1 MSDAAPIFKKKARGA
16 RELRKRSLSPSAAL
30 DATDDGPST
39 SSAAKDEGG
48 VVQRKKAQ
56 GYNPLR
62 QGTSLASRKR
72 AKLGD
77 EPSSD
82 SDEEEGKE
90 GALHHPMDRALAPV
104 AQKSAAAERH
114 SWVGGLGG
122 KMDDA
127 ARGAHAVE
135 TFRTSSGTGSTST
148 AGAGAAA
155 QPDDGNYHGASAYA
169 SYVAPRDDGRSS
181 MSKSTGPIRQSAN
194 VRTVTVTDYQP
205 DVCKDYKE
213 TGYCGFGDTCKFLHD
228 RSDYLAGWQLD
239 ALPNSTA
246 RQLDAE
252 ESEEEEEIPFACLIC
267 RKPFTDPIVTRC
279 GHYFC
284 SACAIKRYARTPKCF
299 ACGAQTQGIFN
310 AASKVLERMQRAK
323 EVREKDRGER
333 RKGWGDEDEEQQD
346 GGMLEGVEI
355 GGASEEE
362 DEE

>member
-1 MSDAAPIFKKKARGA
+1 MSDAAPVFKKKARGE
-16 RELRKRSLSPSAAL
+16 RQVRKRSASPSAAIE
-30 DATDDGPST
+30 AASASASKDD
-39 SSAAKDEGG
+39 GG

-62 QGTSLASRKR
+62 QGTGLASRKR
-72 AKLGD
+72 AKLD
-77 EPSSD
+77 QEPDSSD
-82 SDEEEGKE
+82 DDEEEKT
-90 GALHHPMDRALAPV
+90 AAHPLDRALAPV
-104 AQKSAAAERH
+104 AQRSSAKEKH
-114 SWVGGLGG
+114 SWVGGVGG
-122 KMDDA
+122 AMDDA

-135 TFRTSSGTGSTST
+135 TFRATPSASASAPASG
-148 AGAGAAA
+148 A
-155 QPDDGNYHGASAYA
+155 PDDGNYHGASAYA
-169 SYVAPRDDGRSS
+169 TYVAPRDDGRSS

-246 RQLDAE
+246 RQAE
-252 ESEEEEEIPFACLIC
+252 ADESEEEEDIPFACLIC
-267 RKPFTDPIVTRC
+267 RKPFTDPVITRC

-310 AASKVLERMQRAK
+310 AASKVLDRMQRAR
-323 EVREKDRGER
+323 EVREHERGQR
-333 RKGWGDEDEEQQD
+333 RKGWGGDEEGEAEEGQEQD
-346 GGMLEGVEI
+346 QGELIEGVEI

-362 DEE
+362 E

>member
-16 RELRKRSLSPSAAL
+16 REVRKRSPSPTALAA
-30 DATDDGPST
+30 DEGAST
-39 SSAAKDEGG
+39 SKDDGG

-72 AKLGD
+72 AKLDD
-77 EPSSD
+77 EASSG
-82 SDEEEGKE
+82 SDEEA
-90 GALHHPMDRALAPV
+90 GAPHHPLDRALAPV
-104 AQKSAAAERH
+104 AAKSSAAERH
-114 SWVGGLGG
+114 SWVGGVGG
-122 KMDDA
+122 AMDDA

-135 TFRTSSGTGSTST
+135 TFRAPGSS
-148 AGAGAAA
+148 AAREA
-155 QPDDGNYHGASAYA
+155 APDDGNYHGAAAYA

-239 ALPNSTA
+239 ALPNTA
-246 RQLDAE
+246 ARHAQDD
-252 ESEEEEEIPFACLIC
+252 ESDEEEDIPFACLIC
-267 RKPFTDPIVTRC
+267 RNPFTDPIVTRC

-333 RKGWGDEDEEQQD
+333 RKGWGDEEEEEEEGQQ
-346 GGMLEGVEI
+346 GGLLEGVEI
-355 GGASEEE
+355 GGASEE